1 MNMVIVG
8 AGGRQVGVVVEEV
21 LGKDEVVIKNLGQ
34 YLRRVKLFPGATI
47 STDGSLILLVDV
59 NRLAGTSA
67 AEVDVVVPS
76 ANAARIFGPGALAVA
91 SRNIPSDSLDE
102 PASDKL

>member
-1 MNMVIVG
+1 MKSSSKI
-8 AGGRQVGVVVEEV
+8 
-21 LGKDEVVIKNLGQ
+21 LGQ

-67 AEVDVVVPS
+67 AKWTSSVPS
-76 ANAARIFGPGALAVA
+76 SQRGSHFRPW
-91 SRNIPSDSLDE
+91 SLGRRFRQH
-102 PASDKL
+102 SCRRGR